1 MKNIRASISN
11 WEERLEDRWVT
22 TSRKGQRKIILHCF
36 IVYILITAVA
46 ILQVWNEVHKSKKD
60 IQMEHISP
68 LSKKKELVAVPFNK
82 IIKNFK
88 TKGYERK

>member
-22 TSRKGQRKIILHCF
+22 TSRKGQRKIILYCF
-36 IVYILITAVA
+36 LVYILITAVA
-46 ILQVWNEVHKSKKD
+46 IVQVWYEVHKSKKH

-68 LSKKKELVAVPFNK
+68 LPKKKVSVVVPFNK

-88 TKGYERK
+88 TKCYERK

>member
-11 WEERLEDRWVT
+11 WEERLEDRWVAN
-22 TSRKGQRKIILHCF
+22 SRKGQRKIILYCF

-46 ILQVWNEVHKSKKD
+46 ILQVWYEVHKSAKD

-68 LSKKKELVAVPFNK
+68 LRKNKVSVAVPTNK
-82 IIKNFK
+82 IINNFK
-88 TKGYERK
+88 T

>member
-1 MKNIRASISN
+1 MKNIRTSISN

-22 TSRKGQRKIILHCF
+22 TPRKDQRKIILYCF

-46 ILQVWNEVHKSKKD
+46 IVQVWYEVHKSQKD
-60 IQMEHISP
+60 VQMEHISP
-68 LSKKKELVAVPFNK
+68 LPKNKVPVVVPAKK

>member
-11 WEERLEDRWVT
+11 WEERLEDRWVA
-22 TSRKGQRKIILHCF
+22 TSRKGQRKIILYCF

-46 ILQVWNEVHKSKKD
+46 ILQVWYEVHKSKKD
-60 IQMEHISP
+60 IQMEHISQ
-68 LSKKKELVAVPFNK
+68 LSKKKELVAVPAKK
-82 IIKNFK
+82 IINNFK

>member
-1 MKNIRASISN
+1 MKNIRTSISN
-11 WEERLEDRWVT
+11 WEERLEDHWIALP
-22 TSRKGQRKIILHCF
+22 RKGQRKIILHCF
-36 IVYILITAVA
+36 VAYILITAVA
-46 ILQVWNEVHKSKKD
+46 IVQVWYEVHKSAKD

-68 LSKKKELVAVPFNK
+68 LPKKIVPVVVPFNK